1 MYPIFSKLEDFVN
14 HIFFSNNLIIRSQV
28 TVSRYLS
35 NNPKIV
41 DMATGK
47 IGVYQNN
54 NYEFWVMTHSIQ
66 KLNTQKF
73 INNFQVAIR
82 HKTSNLFVHA
92 LSDSSFN
99 PEKCPKHARI
109 SLVDYQQGT
118 FLEKGKLCFECM
130 NLD

>member
-73 INNFQVAIR
+73 INN
-82 HKTSNLFVHA
+82 LFVHA